1 MPHTDVVAGQ
11 VYQHPHLG
19 FAIGLPERGGVIEEE
34 ETRAT
39 LAVAGEGPDRP
50 AVVTVQ
56 VQAIDPEWDSETFAA
71 EALAAQAAVLG
82 RLRVIDRERLLVDE
96 LPAVRV
102 LLQRRDD
109 DGQVVVLEEWRIAQ
123 RGRGWTVSALCPV
136 GSYWALAPLIG
147 ATAASFVP
155 PDAVDPLPARP
166 AFDEASGALTLS
178 AAELTALTDLYEG
191 RSGDDEETG
200 RALARLEEARV
211 VEDGR
216 PAPEVEAML
225 AVVSGATVKL
235 TVQRPE
241 PDAMAWCREGRAVL
255 LLRLGTGARQLV
267 EIGSDRLPGI
277 LADLVDLGPRP
288 TATGRE
294 PLTTTVA
301 ELADAFAPEPQAT
314 GPAAELVA
322 QRRAHWRI
330 DARLAD
336 PGGHAILEAIDGPGG
351 WWLVRP
357 EGREVTLA
365 PTTATALFTHLTE
378 LSAA

>member
-1 MPHTDVVAGQ
+1 VAHTDGV

-19 FAIGLPERGGVIEEE
+19 FAIGLPESGGVIEEE

-50 AVVTVQ
+50 AIVTVQ
-56 VQAIDPEWDSETFAA
+56 VQAIDPEWDSERFAA

-82 RLRVIDRERLLVDE
+82 RLRVIDRERVLVDD

-109 DGQVVVLEEWRIAQ
+109 DGRAVVLEEWRIAQ
-123 RGRGWTVSALCPV
+123 HGRGWTVSALCPI

-155 PDAVDPLPARP
+155 PDAVSPAPPRP
-166 AFDEASGALTLS
+166 GFDEDSGALTLS
-178 AAELTALTDLYEG
+178 AEELTALTDLYEG
-191 RSGDDEETG
+191 RPADDEETG
-200 RALARLEEARV
+200 RALARLEEARL
-211 VEDGR
+211 VEGGR

-241 PDAMAWCREGRAVL
+241 PDAMAWLREGRAVL
-255 LLRLGTGARQLV
+255 LLRLGAGGRQLV
-267 EIGSDRLPGI
+267 EVGSDRLPGI

-288 TATGRE
+288 EAAGRE
-294 PLTTTVA
+294 PMKTTVA
-301 ELADAFAPEPQAT
+301 ELAEAFAPEPQAT
-314 GPAAELVA
+314 GPATELVA
-322 QRRAHWRI
+322 QRRSHWRI
-330 DARLAD
+330 DARLSEPA
-336 PGGHAILEAIDGPGG
+336 GHAILEAIDAPGG

-357 EGREVTLA
+357 EGHEVTLE
-365 PTTATALFTHLTE
+365 PTTATGLFRHLTE